1 MTEEPVTALA
11 YGRHYYCYRLGFIFL
26 NVSVVI
32 LRKAAVSFSMPFKLR
47 CGTQPVI
54 SFVLLLAYIIC
65 KKIEF
70 IVFICIYVLFLDYSI
85 MVAPPSFAPSLA
97 PIVSLLFILFLI
109 WDTSQICMLSL
120 YKGQSPST

>member
-1 MTEEPVTALA
+1 MESNKYSVSNRGLMSRWYQTGVLVLVASVLTVWLNFSCLDHTGRHVITYMMTEEPVTALA
-11 YGRHYYCYRLGFIFL
+11 YGRHYYCYRLGFVFL

-65 KKIEF
+65 KK
-70 IVFICIYVLFLDYSI
+70 
-85 MVAPPSFAPSLA
+85 
-97 PIVSLLFILFLI
+97 
-109 WDTSQICMLSL
+109 
-120 YKGQSPST
+120 

>member
-11 YGRHYYCYRLGFIFL
+11 YGRHYYCYRLGFVFL

-32 LRKAAVSFSMPFKLR
+32 LKKAAVSFSMPFKIR

-70 IVFICIYVLFLDYSI
+70 IIFICIYVLFLDHSI
-85 MVAPPSFAPSLA
+85 MVAPPHP
-97 PIVSLLFILFLI
+97 LLPLLL
-109 WDTSQICMLSL
+109 Q
-120 YKGQSPST
+120 